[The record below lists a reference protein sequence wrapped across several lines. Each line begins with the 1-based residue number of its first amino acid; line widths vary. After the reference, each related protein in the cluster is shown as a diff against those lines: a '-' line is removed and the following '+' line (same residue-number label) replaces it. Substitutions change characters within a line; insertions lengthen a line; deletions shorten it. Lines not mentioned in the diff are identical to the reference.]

1 MVTQLVNNNKHLA
14 SILTNIF
21 DVAQVNIATTLVKY
35 RSKDVIGVPAVIEQ
49 ITCNNELIEGDT
61 FLSQN
66 VDEIIDETIT
76 ILVDVTVI
84 FLVFELQ
91 TDVNHAVFDVRTHV
105 CTLCEVILTGY
116 ELGSD
121 NLAATNSLI
130 CGNQTN
136 VDTTE
141 VN

>member
-21 DVAQVNIATTLVKY
+21 DVAQVNIVTTLVKY

-105 CTLCEVILTGY
+105 CTLCEVILAGY
-116 ELGSD
+116 ELCSD
-121 NLAATNSLI
+121 NLAAADSLI

-141 VN
+141 FN